1 MVRDWTAICNKAN
14 FIAAYFNVQFSRW
27 SNDRSCK
34 LIMKSAMLTN
44 TSTRQRVLIA
54 AAFAS
59 SVLGLAQPAHALDF
73 SFSFRGVEGYLTGL
87 VDNSTDQIPL
97 TVVVANTVNGAGV
110 FPYYFWYKFP
120 GTDGFSVVNGDIVA
134 ANTGMLFR
142 SVPPSQYP
150 DFTGTYGG
158 QSGPNNGY
166 GYDLWLGD
174 PGASA
179 SGPPYNYSF
188 LALSNVGGQGE
199 EDGSNG
205 VITYKAAA
213 VPGPVPILGALAALR
228 CSRTLRKRCRF
239 QASKSVA
246 S

>member
-1 MVRDWTAICNKAN
+1 
-14 FIAAYFNVQFSRW
+14 
-27 SNDRSCK
+27 
-34 LIMKSAMLTN
+34 MLTN
-44 TSTRQRVLIA
+44 TLTRQRAFIA

-59 SVLGLAQPAHALDF
+59 SVLGVAQPVHALDF
-73 SFSFRGVEGYLTGL
+73 TFSFRGVEGYLTGL

-97 TVVVANTVNGAGV
+97 AVVVTKTGNSAGV

-150 DFTGTYGG
+150 DFVGTYGG

-179 SGPPYNYSF
+179 SGPPLNYSF

-205 VITYKAAA
+205 VISYKAA

-228 CSRTLRKRCRF
+228 CSRRLRKRCRS
-239 QASKSVA
+239 QAPKSVA
-246 S
+246 A